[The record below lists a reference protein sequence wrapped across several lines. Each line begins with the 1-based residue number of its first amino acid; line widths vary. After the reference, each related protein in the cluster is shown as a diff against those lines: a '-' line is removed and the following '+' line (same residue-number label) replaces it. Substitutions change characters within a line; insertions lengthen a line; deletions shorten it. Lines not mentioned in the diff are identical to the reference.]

1 MTERSAKKKE
11 MVQLY
16 DIISVLIGDY
26 EWTEVGG
33 QGHWGLYC
41 QVRDKHDAYSLN
53 LVNLWFVDYIK
64 LSRKIERCEL
74 AELKFGS

>member
-16 DIISVLIGDY
+16 NIISVLIGDY

-33 QGHWGLYC
+33 QGHWRLYC
-41 QVRDKHDAYSLN
+41 QIRDKHDAYSLN